1 MRPTH
6 LSSITPPPMLRTTTV
21 LTFLVVALAGQI
33 APADDKP
40 TGEQIYAQQCAR
52 CHGAAGEGVKDEYA
66 KPLVGDRP
74 LDDLARLIGETMPED
89 HPEACVG
96 EDAAR
101 VARYVYD
108 AFYSREAQARRAPP
122 RVELTRLTVRQ
133 YHETV
138 ADLVSS
144 FGERA
149 GWDSQRGLRGEYFQ
163 AKHFR
168 GDKRV
173 FDRRDETIRFRFGEG
188 SPVTDEFDAQEF
200 AIRWEGSLLALD
212 SGEYELNVKTENG
225 ARLWLNEM
233 SQPLI
238 DAWVRSGSDTD
249 HRQTIHLLGGR
260 AYPLRLEFFKSKD
273 DKTTT
278 TASIAL
284 MWKPPHRVEEVIPE
298 RQLLPHR
305 TQPTLVVQTAFPP
318 DDRSTGYERGAS
330 VSKAWDE
337 AETYAAIE
345 VADYVVE
352 RLARLSGTSDDASD
366 RADRLRDFCRRFVE
380 RAFRRPLTDEQRIF
394 FVDRHFEAGGD
405 LRATVKK
412 VLLLAL
418 KSPRFLYREAG
429 GGSFDGYDVAS
440 RLSFALWDSMP
451 DQPLREAAAAGQ
463 LSTREQV
470 AGQAERMLAD
480 PRARSKVREFLH
492 QWLKVDQLEE
502 LRKDASA
509 FPEFDDAVVADLR
522 TSLDLFLDDVV
533 WGDASDF
540 RQFFLADYLY
550 LNGRLAGLYGVKLL
564 PEAPFQ
570 RVAVDPNQ
578 RSGVVSHPFLMARF
592 AYHAT
597 SSPIHRGVFVVRS
610 LLGRQLRPPPEAV
623 APLSPDLH
631 PEMTTRER
639 VTLQTSPASCA
650 TCHGIINPLGFPLE
664 HYDALGRYRA
674 EEKGRPVDD
683 AGYYQTLAGQR
694 VEVRGA
700 RELATFLASSEETQA
715 AFVEQL
721 FHYLVK
727 QPVRAFGV
735 SRPDQLRQ
743 SFAAD
748 GFNVR
753 RLLAEIAIVAAL
765 EGRPEPIAA
774 K

>member
-1 MRPTH
+1 
-6 LSSITPPPMLRTTTV
+6 MLRITV
-21 LTFLVVALAGQI
+21 PLASLLVAFAGNL

-66 KPLVGDRP
+66 KPLIGDRP
-74 LDDLARLIGETMPED
+74 LDDLARLIAETMLED

-96 EDAAR
+96 EDALN
-101 VARYVYD
+101 VAKYIYD
-108 AFYSREAQARRAPP
+108 AFYSKAAQARNTRPH
-122 RVELTRLTVRQ
+122 VELTRLTVRQ
-133 YHETV
+133 YRETA
-138 ADLVSS
+138 ADLAAS

-149 GWDSQRGLRGEYFQ
+149 GWDAQRGLRGEYFH

-168 GDKRV
+168 DGKRV
-173 FDRRDETIRFRFGEG
+173 FERRDGVVDFHFGEA
-188 SPVTDEFDAQEF
+188 SPVTDEFDAEEF
-200 AIRWEGSLLALD
+200 SIRWEGSLVALE
-212 SGEYELNVKTENG
+212 SGEYEVNIKTENG
-225 ARLWLNEM
+225 ARLWLNDM

-238 DAWVRSGSDTD
+238 DASVRSGSDTD

-273 DKTTT
+273 DKTTK

-298 RQLLPHR
+298 RQLLPQR
-305 TQPTLVVQTAFPP
+305 FPPSLVVQTAFPP
-318 DDRSTGYERGAS
+318 DDRSTGYERGTS

-337 AETYAAIE
+337 AETYATIE
-345 VADYVVE
+345 VADYVVK
-352 RLARLSGTSDDASD
+352 RLAGLSGAADDAPD
-366 RADRLRDFCRRFVE
+366 RGDRLRDFCRKFVE
-380 RAFRRPLTDEQRIF
+380 RAFRRPLTDQQRAF
-394 FVDRHFEAGGD
+394 FVDRHFDAPGD
-405 LRATVKK
+405 LTATVKK

-418 KSPRFLYREAG
+418 KSPRFLYRDLG
-429 GGSFDGYDVAS
+429 GGAFDGHDVAA
-440 RLSFALWDSMP
+440 RLSFCLWDSIP
-451 DQPLREAAAAGQ
+451 DEPLWEAAASGQ

-480 PRARSKVREFLH
+480 PRARTKLREFLH
-492 QWLKVDQLEE
+492 QWLKVDQVDE
-502 LRKDASA
+502 LRKDASL
-509 FPEFDDAVVADLR
+509 FPEFNEAVVADLR
-522 TSLDLFLDDVV
+522 TSLDLFLDDVI
-533 WGDASDF
+533 WSEASDF
-540 RQFFLADYLY
+540 RQLFLADYLY
-550 LNGRLAGLYGVKLL
+550 LNGRLAGLYGAKLL

-570 RVAVDPNQ
+570 RAAVDPGQ
-578 RSGVVSHPFLMARF
+578 RAGIVSHPFLMARF

-623 APLSPDLH
+623 APLSPELH

-639 VTLQTSPASCA
+639 VTLQTSPASCT
-650 TCHGIINPLGFPLE
+650 TCHAIINPLGFPLE
-664 HYDALGRYRA
+664 HYDALGRYRG
-674 EEKGRPVDD
+674 EEKGRPIDD
-683 AGYYQTLAGQR
+683 AGYYQSLAGHR

-700 RELATFLASSEETQA
+700 RELAMFLAGSEETQA
-715 AFVEQL
+715 AFVEQV

-727 QPVRAFGV
+727 QPIRAFGTE
-735 SRPDQLRQ
+735 RPEQLRQ
-743 SFAAD
+743 SFTAN

-753 RLLAEIAIVAAL
+753 RLLIEIATVAAL